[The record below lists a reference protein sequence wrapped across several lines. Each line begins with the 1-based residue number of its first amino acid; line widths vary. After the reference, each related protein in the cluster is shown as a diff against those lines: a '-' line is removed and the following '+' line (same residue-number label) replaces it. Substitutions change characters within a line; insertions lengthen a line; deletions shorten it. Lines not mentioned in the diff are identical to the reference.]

1 MEYVGQEMY
10 FIKTYGQVTYEIKIE
25 GDKIKI
31 KAWQDFPFS
40 FLLYDE
46 P

>member
-10 FIKTYGQVTYEIKIE
+10 FIKTYDQVTYEIKIE

-31 KAWQDFPFS
+31 KA
-40 FLLYDE
+40 
-46 P
+46 